1 MSSPPPIPPVLGGAV
16 AVHMR
21 RCVRHGQR
29 EAAARCPACAGFFCR
44 ECVVDHGGR
53 VLCANCLTRETAK
66 APERKKVGQA
76 AMRGLG
82 LALAVWVLWMM
93 FYAGGLL
100 LLRLPEET
108 HAAREGNRGAPVQ
121 VR

>member
-1 MSSPPPIPPVLGGAV
+1 
-16 AVHMR
+16 
-21 RCVRHGQR
+21 
-29 EAAARCPACAGFFCR
+29 
-44 ECVVDHGGR
+44 
-53 VLCANCLTRETAK
+53 
-66 APERKKVGQA
+66 
-76 AMRGLG
+76 MRGLG